1 MANIQPFGINRNSP
15 FSWLNLR
22 AEGKVVNMAADAN
35 KIIGLGCVGE
45 REFPPDG
52 FNFLKMHEM
61 TLSVEREDRNGM
73 GDLKE

>member
-1 MANIQPFGINRNSP
+1 M
-15 FSWLNLR
+15 L
-22 AEGKVVNMAADAN
+22 V
-35 KIIGLGCVGE
+35 

-61 TLSVEREDRNGM
+61 TLSVEREDRDGM

>member
-1 MANIQPFGINRNSP
+1 M
-15 FSWLNLR
+15 L
-22 AEGKVVNMAADAN
+22 V
-35 KIIGLGCVGE
+35 

-73 GDLKE
+73 GDLKESNTAHM